1 MEIRDN
7 VFLVTGG
14 ASGLGEATTRMLAA
28 AGGKVVIADI
38 NPAGEALAT
47 ELGGRFVHCDV
58 SSESDGRLAVDAAT
72 ALGRLAGVVNCAGV
86 APACKTV
93 GKDGPHPLDAFER
106 TVRINL
112 IGTFNMV
119 RLAAAAMVENAPD
132 AGGERGVIVNT
143 ASVAAFEGQVGQ
155 AAYAASKGGVASMT
169 LAIARDLARDGV
181 RCVTIA
187 PGLFETPMLLG
198 LPEAVRDALG
208 RMVPFPS
215 RLGRP
220 AEYARLVEAVIA
232 NAMLNGEVI
241 RLDGA
246 IRMQPK

>member
-1 MEIRDN
+1 MDIRDN

-14 ASGLGEATTRMLAA
+14 ASGLGEATAHMLAA

-38 NPAGEALAT
+38 NPAGEALAA
-47 ELGGRFVHCDV
+47 ELGGRFVRCDV
-58 SSESDGRLAVDAAT
+58 SSEADGRAAVDAAT
-72 ALGRLAGVVNCAGV
+72 ALGRLAGLVSCAGV

-119 RLAAAAMVENAPD
+119 RLAAAAMVGNAPD

-143 ASVAAFEGQVGQ
+143 ASVAAFEGQIGQ

-198 LPEAVRDALG
+198 LPETVRDALG

-220 AEYARLVEAVIA
+220 AEYARLVEAVVG
-232 NAMLNGEVI
+232 NPMLNGEVI